1 MVCHGRLR
9 EVWNVGKGGGISE
22 FLGGSR
28 ARGKL

>member
-9 EVWNVGKGGGISE
+9 EVWNVGKGGISE